1 MGCFGKS
8 KQVLTPFVVR
18 NCQNK
23 RNLIKCSSFDQLISE
38 YRRLYKVPK
47 DCEVGVYDEDA
58 TQIDDTECL
67 LALQPYTVL
76 SVLYKGEEEIFISPS
91 LLHAVTRLKTDLSH
105 ESQKLLS
112 STRAWL
118 DSTRSQCSLP
128 KLGAALSNVSDP
140 LEEGTHQRALLDSSS
155 EDPHWFEKVR
165 ALKATSKKEVLRN
178 NAKRRIKGYYY
189 KTKEDL
195 LKTVAQPRVEY
206 LFNEFMSRLQQADFN
221 GSYFQREHTE
231 ALCCSKGWFGC
242 QGAFDKESC
251 SYSHCIN
258 PYARPEDYLMFST
271 WNLDHQVER
280 SRSVVPS
287 LRSALQERPHDIN
300 ITYFYNL
307 LFTRSN
313 LRLVHVICHLKI
325 THVGMECDPNA
336 VFVQSKKASA
346 NRDIIGRLRQKKRPR
361 LIKKSSQI
369 VSRQGR
375 VKEICELG
383 ECQTGQGAPNFKAST

>member
-118 DSTRSQCSLP
+118 DSTRGQCSLP

-140 LEEGTHQRALLDSSS
+140 LEEGTHQRALL
-155 EDPHWFEKVR
+155 
-165 ALKATSKKEVLRN
+165 
-178 NAKRRIKGYYY
+178 
-189 KTKEDL
+189 TKEDL